1 MEKERTILHAD
12 LNNFYASVECLY
24 DPALRGKP
32 VAVGGDAEKRH
43 GIILA
48 KNNEAKAFGVKTG
61 DALWQAKQKC
71 PNLIFVPPHYDLYL
85 KFSRLAREIYREYTS
100 QVESFGLDE
109 CWLDVTHSRQFGDGK
124 RIADE
129 IRLRIKRELGVTAS
143 VGVSFNKVFAKLGS
157 DMKKPDATTVI
168 PKNKFKEIVWPL
180 PVEDLLFVGR
190 ATTRKLKSIGID
202 TIGKLANWNA
212 NALRRKFG
220 KNGVMLWRFA
230 NGCDVSPVSEAEAA
244 QKIKSIGN
252 SSTLPR
258 DLVTDEDVKIPLYV
272 LCESVAERLRDHNLK
287 CRTVQVMLRDNEL
300 FHYERQGPLV
310 TATCSA
316 QVIFEKAYQLYQ
328 CGRLSEKPLRSI
340 GVKACN
346 LEQDNGT
353 QLSFLPELAQIHKL
367 EAKER
372 IIDAIR
378 HRYGHF
384 AIQRGIMLTDTD
396 LSGFDPRRDHIIHP
410 EVFNR

>member
-1 MEKERTILHAD
+1 MERERTILHAD

-48 KNNEAKAFGVKTG
+48 KNYEAKAFGVKTG
-61 DALWQAKQKC
+61 EALWQAKQKC
-71 PNLIFVPPHYDLYL
+71 PGLIFVPPHYDLYL
-85 KFSRLAREIYREYTS
+85 KISRLAREIYQEYTS

-124 RIADE
+124 QIADA
-129 IRLRIKRELGVTAS
+129 IRARIQRELGVTAS

-202 TIGKLANWNA
+202 TIGGLANWNA
-212 NALRRKFG
+212 DALRRKFG

-230 NGCDVSPVSEAEAA
+230 NGLDDSPVAEAGA
-244 QKIKSIGN
+244 VQKIKSIGN

-272 LCESVAERLRDHNLK
+272 LCESVAERLRDHGLK
-287 CRTVQVMLRDNEL
+287 CGTVQVTLRDNEL
-300 FHYERQGPLV
+300 FHYERQGPLI

-316 QVIFEKAYQLYQ
+316 QVIYEKAYQLYKSNHLS
-328 CGRLSEKPLRSI
+328 GRPLRSI
-340 GVKACN
+340 GVRACK
-346 LEQDNGT
+346 LEADNGT
-353 QLSFLPELAQIHKL
+353 QLSVLPELMQIHKR
-367 EAKER
+367 EAEER
-372 IIDAIR
+372 VIDSIR
-378 HRYGHF
+378 RRYGHF

-396 LSGFDPRRDHIIHP
+396 LSGFDPKGEHVIHP

>member
-1 MEKERTILHAD
+1 MERERTILHAD

-48 KNNEAKAFGVKTG
+48 KNYEAKAFGVKTG
-61 DALWQAKQKC
+61 EALWQAKQKC
-71 PNLIFVPPHYDLYL
+71 PGLIFVPPHYDLYL
-85 KFSRLAREIYREYTS
+85 KFSRLAREIYQEYTS

-124 RIADE
+124 QIADA
-129 IRLRIKRELGVTAS
+129 IRARIQRELGVTAS

-168 PKNKFKEIVWPL
+168 PKNRFKEIVWPL

-202 TIGKLANWNA
+202 TIGGLANWNA
-212 NALRRKFG
+212 DALRRKFG
-220 KNGVMLWRFA
+220 KNGVMLWQFA
-230 NGCDVSPVSEAEAA
+230 NGLDDSPVAEAGA
-244 QKIKSIGN
+244 VQKIKSIGN

-258 DLVTDEDVKIPLYV
+258 DLVTEEDVKIPLYV
-272 LCESVAERLRDHNLK
+272 LCESVAERLRDHGLK
-287 CRTVQVMLRDNEL
+287 CGTVQVTLRDNEL
-300 FHYERQGPLV
+300 FHYERQGPLI

-316 QVIFEKAYQLYQ
+316 QVIYEKAYQLYK
-328 CGRLSEKPLRSI
+328 CNHLSGRPLRSI
-340 GVKACN
+340 GVRACK
-346 LEQDNGT
+346 LEADNGT
-353 QLSFLPELAQIHKL
+353 QLSILPELMQIHKR
-367 EAKER
+367 EAEER
-372 IIDAIR
+372 VIDSIR
-378 HRYGHF
+378 RRYGHF
-384 AIQRGIMLTDTD
+384 AIQRGIMLTDMD
-396 LSGFDPRRDHIIHP
+396 LSGFDPKGEHVIHP